1 VRILVLGSGS
11 SGNAAIVEADG
22 VRLLID
28 AGMGPRK
35 MTERMRALGVDLFPR
50 GVDGIVVTHHHSD
63 HAGHLE
69 PLARACRAP
78 VFLHRGIDAPRVRAR
93 YNVIPYDTRAPF
105 TVERARQAGSDD
117 PGGTLAVEALPVPHD
132 APQVALRVSSR
143 THAFGIATD
152 LGRVPRDLP
161 SFLGSCDAVL
171 VEANHCPELLR
182 WGPYPPRL
190 RARVAG
196 GLGHL
201 ANEETAELAWALA
214 GTRVKRLYL
223 GHISRANNTPERALD
238 VVKRRAGKLDVRV
251 VLHGVPQVLA
261 VPSGGAPAPM
271 QLGLPF

>member
-28 AGMGPRK
+28 AGLGPRK

-50 GVDGIVVTHHHSD
+50 SVDGIIVTHHHND
-63 HAGHLE
+63 HAAHLE
-69 PLARACRAP
+69 PMARACRAP
-78 VFLHRGIDAPRVRAR
+78 IFLHRGIDAPRVRAK
-93 YNVIPYDTRAPF
+93 YNVIRYDTRVPF
-105 TVERARQAGSDD
+105 TLEREGVDGAPR
-117 PGGTLAVEALPVPHD
+117 GTLAIEAMAVPHD
-132 APQVALRVSSR
+132 APQVAIRVSSR

-190 RARVAG
+190 RARVTG

-201 ANEETAELAWALA
+201 ANEETAELARALL
-214 GTRVKRLYL
+214 GTRVKRLFL

-238 VVKRRAGKLDVRV
+238 VVTRRTGKLDVRV
-251 VLHGVPQVLA
+251 VLHGVPQVLT
-261 VPSGGAPAPM
+261 VPCGGAPAPM